1 MSNFV
6 LEVSHL
12 FQIETELSEW
22 DLHIEFSTPWPLES
36 SKYLLTGFCFY
47 FFFFSY
53 HISKTVL
60 KTLWLEVNELNY
72 WLST

>member
-12 FQIETELSEW
+12 FHIETELSEW
-22 DLHIEFSTPWPLES
+22 DLHIEFSIPWPLEL
-36 SKYLLTGFCFY
+36 SKYLLTGF

-53 HISKTVL
+53 HISKTF
-60 KTLWLEVNELNY
+60 KNTLAR
-72 WLST
+72 SQ

>member
-12 FQIETELSEW
+12 FHIETELSEW
-22 DLHIEFSTPWPLES
+22 DLHIEFSIPWPLEL
-36 SKYLLTGFCFY
+36 SKYLLTGF
-47 FFFFSY
+47 FFFF
-53 HISKTVL
+53 HITYQKLL